1 MSIWFYLFI
10 IATILCIVFITKYFV
25 IKKSI
30 KEIEESISFIIS
42 SDTNALI
49 TISSNDKDLKK
60 LSTVLNKDLKK
71 LRELE
76 IKYNQG
82 NQELNR
88 SITNISHDLRTPLTA
103 IRGYLDLFDLK
114 GLNKK
119 QQEYLIYIDSKVKD
133 LIFLTEQL
141 FDFSSGIDNENNF
154 EKEDIYVNQVLE
166 DVICSYYELFKQN
179 NITPVVNITKQK
191 IIRYVNE
198 IMLKR
203 ILENIISNAIKYS
216 EDNFVISLKDNGDLE
231 FSNKTKLIDRTSL
244 GKIFDRFYT
253 VENAKKSTGIGLS
266 IAKQLVE
273 LNDGKIIAEYK
284 NNNLIITITF

>member
-10 IATILCIVFITKYFV
+10 IATILCIVFIAKYLV

-49 TISSNDKDLKK
+49 TISSNDKNLKK
-60 LSTVLNKDLKK
+60 LSTVLNKELKK

-154 EKEDIYVNQVLE
+154 EKENIYVNQVLE

>member
-10 IATILCIVFITKYFV
+10 IATILCIVFIAKYLV

-49 TISSNDKDLKK
+49 TISSNDKNLKK
-60 LSTVLNKDLKK
+60 LSTVLNKELKK

-154 EKEDIYVNQVLE
+154 EKENIYVNQVLE

-216 EDNFVISLKDNGDLE
+216 EDTFVISLKDNGDLE

>member
-119 QQEYLIYIDSKVKD
+119 QQEYLIYIDSKVK
-133 LIFLTEQL
+133 L

>member
-10 IATILCIVFITKYFV
+10 IATILCIVFIAKYLV

-49 TISSNDKDLKK
+49 TISSNDKNLKK
-60 LSTVLNKDLKK
+60 LSTVLNKELKK

-154 EKEDIYVNQVLE
+154 EKENIYVNQVLE

-244 GKIFDRFYT
+244 GKIFD
-253 VENAKKSTGIGLS
+253 
-266 IAKQLVE
+266 Q
-273 LNDGKIIAEYK
+273 
-284 NNNLIITITF
+284 

>member
-10 IATILCIVFITKYFV
+10 IATILCIVFIAKYLV

-154 EKEDIYVNQVLE
+154 EKENIYVNQVLE

>member
-154 EKEDIYVNQVLE
+154 EKENIYVNQVLE